1 LDVHAANRGQ
11 YIAKGFLMKKQGR
24 KTKTKRKKVSN
35 NKKSIAINRAKKSSS
50 SKKDKKGSAGGHI
63 AGIVPDSISNTKS
76 EKKVGKGTSVSAP
89 GIIGKFRQFFRES
102 KKELTRV
109 KWPTRKELFASTS
122 VVIVLS
128 LIVAFFLGLVDF
140 GLIKMIK
147 AIIG

>member
-1 LDVHAANRGQ
+1 
-11 YIAKGFLMKKQGR
+11 MKKQGR
-24 KTKTKRKKVSN
+24 KTKRKKVSN

-50 SKKDKKGSAGGHI
+50 KKDKKKSGGGHI
-63 AGIVPDSISNTKS
+63 AGIVPDGISNTKS
-76 EKKVGKGTSVSAP
+76 EKKVGKGTTSVSAP
-89 GIIGKFRQFFRES
+89 GMISKFRQFFRES